1 MRDKRVSLSLLRG
14 ICQLPAYIAHERGY
28 WSEHG
33 IEVAVTVE
41 ATAWLIPDRLLREEQ
56 GFAVM
61 PWTRVAASGV
71 QREPFVL
78 ICGSGCDE
86 AAIVLRRGVR
96 AEEVRK
102 VAVPQQGGI
111 KDLTAVASFEAL
123 GWKNV
128 ESLRFPSGD
137 AAILC
142 LIGGGADA
150 AVMVEPYATMIE
162 QLGLGHVVMRT
173 GDIWSGVPG
182 CSLTT
187 TAQTIERDPDLV
199 HDMVEGFVRGA
210 RDVEIDPEG
219 SAKIASPYIGV
230 APSVIQSAL
239 AHNRPNVRALEN
251 ESEMARVVKLMIDL
265 GYLPGQ
271 PSSTFKDLKFVRE
284 VLNKTEET
292 PQGA

>member
-1 MRDKRVSLSLLRG
+1 MGNKRVSLSLLRG

-28 WSEHG
+28 WSERG
-33 IEVAVTVE
+33 IEVTPTVE

-56 GFAVM
+56 AFAVM
-61 PWTRVAASGV
+61 PWTRVAASGIH
-71 QREPFVL
+71 REPFVL

-96 AEEVRK
+96 PEEVRE

-111 KDLTAVASFEAL
+111 KDLTAAASFDAL

-142 LIGGGADA
+142 LVGGGADA
-150 AVMVEPYATMIE
+150 AVMVEPYATMVE
-162 QLGLGHVVMRT
+162 QLGLGTVVLRT

-187 TAQTIERDPDLV
+187 TAQTIERSPELV

-210 RDVEIDPEG
+210 RDLDTDPEG
-219 SAKIASPYIGV
+219 SSKIAARYIGM
-230 APSVIQSAL
+230 APAIIQSAL
-239 AHNRPNVRALEN
+239 AHNRPNMRALEN
-251 ESEMARVVKLMIDL
+251 EKEMARVVKLMIDL
-265 GYLPGQ
+265 GYLPG
-271 PSSTFKDLKFVRE
+271 PPPEAFKDLKFLRE
-284 VLNKTEET
+284 VLGNTKAT
-292 PQGA
+292 A

>member
-1 MRDKRVSLSLLRG
+1 
-14 ICQLPAYIAHERGY
+14 
-28 WSEHG
+28 
-33 IEVAVTVE
+33 VTVE
-41 ATAWLIPDRLLREEQ
+41 ATAWLIPDRLLRQEQ

-71 QREPFVL
+71 QREPFIL

-86 AAIVLRRGVR
+86 AAVVLRRGVR
-96 AEEVRK
+96 TEEVRQ

-111 KDLTAVASFEAL
+111 KDLTAAASFDAL

-162 QLGLGHVVMRT
+162 QLGLGNVVLRT
-173 GDIWSGVPG
+173 RDIWSGVPG

-187 TAQTIERDPDLV
+187 TALTIERAPELV
-199 HDMVEGFVRGA
+199 HDMVEGFVRAA
-210 RDVEIDPEG
+210 RDVENDPAG
-219 SAKIASPYIGV
+219 AAKIAAPYIGV
-230 APSVIQSAL
+230 APAVIQSAL
-239 AHNRPNVRALEN
+239 AHNRPNVHALDN
-251 ESEMARVVKLMIDL
+251 ELEMARVVKLMVDL
-265 GYLPGQ
+265 GYLLEAPAR
-271 PSSTFKDLKFVRE
+271 PYKDLKFLHE
-284 VLNKTEET
+284 VANQTKKA
-292 PQGA
+292 PPGA